1 MVAQSRQ
8 ILDIRE
14 NLNQLTSCLSDLI
27 CFSTSDRFGF
37 FSGIEVE
44 VFAEGAVGT
53 WNRLEPLGWFI
64 SVFMSGVSL
73 TLNFFCGGTTDL
85 SIDNDVRNYNANI
98 YILIN
103 KFYKYIILM
112 YKYKVSQY
120 KRQENIRD
128 KNA

>member
-85 SIDNDVRNYNANI
+85 SMDNDVRNSVLGNTLLEVVVVVLP
-98 YILIN
+98 ILGSLL
-103 KFYKYIILM
+103 IL
-112 YKYKVSQY
+112 Y
-120 KRQENIRD
+120 
-128 KNA
+128 